1 MGHSD
6 VILSYDSSEELD
18 RFGGGSD
25 ATSTQIGARGTI
37 PE

>member
-6 VILSYDSSEELD
+6 VVLSYGASEELD
-18 RFGGGSD
+18 RLGGGSD